1 MQQDAL
7 ENYVQWALALQVFVF
22 DAPEIA
28 EIVLQFSRIEVIAK
42 IVRDTQVPLD
52 LDPAGVFRP

>member
-7 ENYVQWALALQVFVF
+7 ENYVQWALALQGFVF
-22 DAPEIA
+22 DAHETA
-28 EIVLQFSRIEVIAK
+28 EIVLQFSRIDIIAK
-42 IVRDTQVPLD
+42 SVRDTPLPLD